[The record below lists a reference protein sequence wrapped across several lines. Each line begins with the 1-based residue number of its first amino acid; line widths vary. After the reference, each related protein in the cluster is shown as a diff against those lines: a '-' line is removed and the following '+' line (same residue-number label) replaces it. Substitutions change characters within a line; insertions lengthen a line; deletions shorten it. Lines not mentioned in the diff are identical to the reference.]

1 LEVTPI
7 GWILIPLGFVFCLF
21 APGGL
26 YACMVFFLP
35 FSATA
40 VVNIGSGDSASGVQ
54 ATIFFGALW
63 MVRELPRFLRAR
75 DSPTGQNLRQP
86 ANHLRWFV
94 LVAMLSLIMPIWIN
108 GRIYIE
114 DPEFS
119 NGFSNAEPLLFRL
132 RNITQIVYLVYGV
145 LLAILVAFRNS
156 TLRQLLGS
164 VRIFLISAIFVS
176 AWGFLQF
183 FCSLFNL
190 AYPAFIFNSS
200 ATGSAQGYLDTLEDL
215 GISRISSVATEPSTF
230 AACLLVAFVLV
241 LFSLTRNLT
250 VISKG
255 WDRFALIII
264 FGALMI
270 STSTT
275 AYLGLAAVLVI
286 YLAFLKQTK
295 FLRRKHIVALVA
307 LAGLIGLT
315 IALFSPARDI
325 FISLVVG
332 KGETYSGIARAYSVA
347 LAAQYFLQYPIL
359 GLGWGSVTSK
369 DLVFKLLSNTG
380 LLGFSAFSF
389 FLISLLRRL
398 WRASRAVGIVNP
410 EWKWWSTCLLGAC
423 LVMVFTNLTAGFDFV
438 FEYLWFLLG
447 LAMSVPVLSSALG
460 HKRRPPDL
468 QGREAVAT

>member
-7 GWILIPLGFVFCLF
+7 GWILLPLGIACFFF
-21 APGGL
+21 APNGL
-26 YACMVFFLP
+26 YPLMVFFVP

-63 MVRELPRFLRAR
+63 MAREFPKFFRAR
-75 DSPTGQNLRQP
+75 NSPIGQNLRQP
-86 ANHLRWFV
+86 STHLRWFL
-94 LVAMLSLIMPIWIN
+94 LVAILSLIMPIWIN
-108 GRIYIE
+108 GHVYID

-119 NGFSNAEPLLFRL
+119 NGFSNSEPLVFRL
-132 RNITQIVYLVYGV
+132 RNITQIIYLLYGI
-145 LLAILVAFRNS
+145 LLAVLVAFRNS
-156 TLRQLLGS
+156 TLRQLLAS

-183 FCSLFNL
+183 FCSLLNVT
-190 AYPAFIFNSS
+190 YPAFIFNSS
-200 ATGSAQGYLDTLEDL
+200 ATGSAQGYLDQLEDL
-215 GISRISSVATEPSTF
+215 GITRVSSVATEPSTL

-241 LFSLTRNLT
+241 LFSVTRDLT
-250 VISKG
+250 VISKR
-255 WDRFALIII
+255 WDRFALVVI

-286 YLAFLKQTK
+286 YLAFLKHTN

-307 LAGLIGLT
+307 LAAFIALT

-325 FISLVVG
+325 FISLVVS

-359 GLGWGSVTSK
+359 GLGWGSVTSH

-389 FLISLLRRL
+389 FLVSLLRRL
-398 WRASRAVGIVNP
+398 WRGSRMAGTGNP
-410 EWKWWSTCLLGAC
+410 EWQWWSACLLGAC
-423 LVMVFTNLTAGFDFV
+423 VVLVFTNATAGFDFV

-447 LAMSVPVLSSALG
+447 LAMSVPLIHSLG
-460 HKRRPPDL
+460 RKQGPPDFL
-468 QGREAVAT
+468 GQEAMAR